1 MSGDA
6 FERATPGK
14 ALAIPAAAWNA
25 CLDAADAHKRGEMP
39 PFASTPKQFRQADIV
54 LVKNAS
60 GSNVSRFHVLGISG
74 VIFTPTASLRAFQDQ
89 VTFTGV
95 TPTDADHKG
104 KFVICLDAI
113 KSGQVGRA
121 WIAGVAQ
128 VQVNVTDTAHGFC
141 DVKNTDRTQLQS
153 ASSGNTRILWKES
166 GTGTKWAVVRL
177 NDPSGGDAVRLGKP
191 AGGNWVK
198 GTTATINI
206 WESGTPPSETQTT
219 GVSISGCVNKFAT
232 VASGKW
238 VMIARAGNG
247 SWYLIAAEC

>member
-128 VQVNVTDTAHGFC
+128 VQVDITDAAHTFC
-141 DVKNTDRTQLQS
+141 DVKESDRAKLKSGSTGS
-153 ASSGNTRILWKES
+153 ARILWKES
-166 GTGTKWAVVRL
+166 GTGTKWCAVRM
-177 NDPSGGDAVRLGKP
+177 GDASGDPVRLGKTT
-191 AGGNWVK
+191 ATWTK
-198 GTTATINI
+198 GTTATINV
-206 WESGTPPSETQTT
+206 WESGTAGSETQTT
-219 GVSISGCVNKFAT
+219 GVTITGCVNKFAT

-238 VMIARAGNG
+238 VMVARGVNG
-247 SWYLIAAEC
+247 SYYLIAAEC